1 MRSQKVQMRSQIRQ
15 FAPRQ
20 KHTNK
25 QTKHPGVPIALT
37 ITHKKKQGKQHHG
50 TRRATLAC
58 TTATRGCQ
66 PAARSFCS
74 GSQQKHNGR
83 SRFARA
89 AHDGSHRTRK
99 CRGTLGRQASHRHGH
114 VPPTRLPMRRR
125 TCDADAAAVFEPF
138 CHVFI
143 IYS

>member
-20 KHTNK
+20 KHTKK

-66 PAARSFCS
+66 PAGRRFWS
-74 GSQQKHNGR
+74 GRQQSSRDREHKGR

-125 TCDADAAAVFEPF
+125 TCDAAAVLELF
-138 CHVFI
+138 V
-143 IYS
+143 